1 MIEEYNTAKAQFE
14 HMKTA
19 CEMAFKV
26 NFEVATNMKFGV
38 LPRFE
43 EKVCEV
49 EGKIG
54 ILIKKHHI
62 LLNAVPSNNY
72 VELVFMRNGC
82 IKIFKLSHDPCGDI
96 STQIWCLYRS
106 KEKQHRYFEN
116 DENDFHIVY
125 QHDKDGFFWSINT
138 FNTNYNRIETNL
150 KFALT
155 PEEGHSL
162 HKQIQEWQDGI
173 KAENIAKNSVE
184 KCSINYIYF

>member
-43 EKVCEV
+43 EKVYEI
-49 EGKIG
+49 EDKIC
-54 ILIKKHHI
+54 ILIKEHHI
-62 LLNAVPSNNY
+62 LLNAVLDNNY
-72 VELVFMRNGC
+72 IELVFMRNGRVR
-82 IKIFKLSHDPCGDI
+82 IFRLLHDPYGDI
-96 STQIWCLYRS
+96 FVQSWCLYRS
-106 KEKQHRYFEN
+106 KEKQHRYFKN
-116 DENDFHIVY
+116 DESDLDIVH
-125 QHDKDGFFWSINT
+125 QHDKDGFFWSIDT
-138 FNTNYNRIETNL
+138 FDANYNRIKTNL

-162 HKQIQEWQDGI
+162 HKQIKEWQDGV
-173 KAENIAKNSVE
+173 KVENVTKNSLEV
-184 KCSINYIYF
+184 CSINYIYF